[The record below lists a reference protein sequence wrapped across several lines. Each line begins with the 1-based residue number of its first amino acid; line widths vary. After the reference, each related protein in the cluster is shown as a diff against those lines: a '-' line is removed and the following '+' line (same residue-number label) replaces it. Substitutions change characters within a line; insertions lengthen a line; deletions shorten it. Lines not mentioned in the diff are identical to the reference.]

1 MCPRTHLLAT
11 VCLSALAFPS
21 LSSGQGTGDTPELTP
36 VVVTA
41 TRQETRANEVL
52 ADVTVIGRE
61 EIERNGQ
68 GTITDLLAR
77 QSGID
82 LPQSGGAGTQSSL
95 FLRGANFNQ
104 TKVLIDG
111 IEMSAYDGTAAAL
124 RFVPLAGVER
134 IEILRGPSSSLY
146 GANTIGGVIQIFTR
160 RGQKGVKADVFA
172 GYGSHDTRQLD
183 AGISAGNEHWR
194 LRADA
199 NHFATN
205 GISSRRDGIN
215 KDGDRDAYS
224 NTGGGISVS
233 FLPAEGHEIGA
244 SHRSNRGVVNYD
256 GGPGWPNVTPSDG
269 NYDNHEHF
277 EIEQWRLFSR
287 DRILPVWESEISYNE
302 ARETRKDYSTFN
314 VPTGSMTRTQTKN
327 RQWVWQNNVGLPL
340 GRALFAIE
348 RLKQSVDENPGVD
361 YMGNPIYDHAP
372 EFHNTSV
379 LAGWTANH
387 GNSRWQ
393 INVRRDRHSEFGGKT
408 TYGVSYGYQFTGALR
423 AHVGYATAF
432 RAPSIVELYRP
443 LWGGNPGLKPEE
455 AKNTEAGL
463 TWEKGAHRASAVY
476 YYNRVKNLITWA
488 PNANPPAFGA
498 NENVEKALLEGITLA
513 YQGTF
518 GAWRLNASYDW
529 LNARNESHDA
539 NGVGYERLGRRAR
552 NKGALALSR
561 SWGKFET
568 GAEIVAVGKRFD
580 GNYREDAPNK
590 EVLGGYTLFNLTGS
604 YAFASDWRIEA
615 RLNNLF
621 DKKYETAR
629 YYGTED
635 FTAFVGLRYA
645 PK

>member
-1 MCPRTHLLAT
+1 MCPRTPLLAA

-21 LSSGQGTGDTPELTP
+21 LSSAQERGETPELAP

-61 EIERNGQ
+61 EIERSAQ

-77 QSGID
+77 QPGID

-104 TKVLIDG
+104 TKVLVDG
-111 IEMSAYDGTAAAL
+111 IELSAYDGTAAAL
-124 RFVPLAGVER
+124 RFVPLAEVER

-160 RGQKGVKADVFA
+160 RGQKGVKADAFA
-172 GYGSHDTRQLD
+172 GYGSHDTRQFD
-183 AGISAGNEHWR
+183 AGLSAGDAHWR
-194 LRADA
+194 VRVDA
-199 NHFATN
+199 NHFATS
-205 GISSRRDGIN
+205 GISSRKDGIN
-215 KDGDRDAYS
+215 RDGDKDAYH
-224 NTGGGISVS
+224 NTGGGLAAS

-244 SHRSNRGVVNYD
+244 SYRSSQGVVHYD
-256 GGPGWPNVTPSDG
+256 GGPSWPNVTPADG

-287 DRILPVWESEISYNE
+287 NRILPVWESEISYSE
-302 ARETRKDYSTFN
+302 ARETRKDYNTFN
-314 VPTGSMTRTQTKN
+314 VPTGSMTRSQTKN
-327 RQWVWQNNVGLPL
+327 RQWTWQNNVDLPL

-348 RLKQSVDENPGVD
+348 HLKQSADENPDID

-387 GNSRWQ
+387 GNNRWQ
-393 INVRRDRHSEFGGKT
+393 INLRRDRHSEFGSKT
-408 TYGVSYGYQFTGALR
+408 TYGASYGYQFTEALR
-423 AHVGYATAF
+423 AHIGYATAF

-443 LWGGNPGLKPEE
+443 LWGGNPELKPEE
-455 AKNTEAGL
+455 AKNAETGL
-463 TWEKGAHRASAVY
+463 TWEKGTHRASAIY
-476 YYNRVKNLITWA
+476 YHNRVKNLITWS
-488 PNANPPAFGA
+488 PNANPPAFGT
-498 NENVEKALLEGITLA
+498 NENVEKALLAGVTLA

-518 GAWRLNASYDW
+518 DAWRLSASYDW

-539 NGVGYERLGRRAR
+539 NYERLGRRAR
-552 NKGALALSR
+552 NKGALALAR
-561 SWGKFET
+561 TWGKFET
-568 GAEIVAVGKRFD
+568 GAEVVAVGKRFD
-580 GNYREDAPNK
+580 GNYRKNASDK

-604 YAFASDWRIEA
+604 YAFAPDWRLEA

-629 YYGTED
+629 YYGTEG
-635 FTAFVGLRYA
+635 FTAFIGLRYA